1 MTGER
6 RTAALTLLLGAA
18 VFAVVAAVAVPWHP
32 VPGGAPPPAQ
42 ASSAFGSAYLAR
54 AHEYATPVR
63 WWAWSSL
70 AVQLVVAVGLGLSGR
85 VRRVVR
91 RLPGRWW
98 LQVVGAVAL
107 LLLVARL
114 VTLPFSVLIHRRA
127 MAYGLTHQAWG
138 AYALDLVKGELVSI
152 VTTAIGALVLVGCA
166 RRWTRRWPLVAG
178 SLAAG
183 LVLLGSFA
191 YPLLVEP
198 LFNRFTPLPDGPLR
212 AGILRLAD
220 REHVQVSDVLVADAS
235 RRTTTLNA
243 YVSGFGGT
251 RRVVLYD
258 TVVDDLPRRQVL
270 SIVAHELAHARHDD
284 VLLGSVLGA
293 AGAFAGVG
301 LLGLA
306 VSVVRRREGEVSDP
320 GTLPL
325 VLALTAVGTVLS
337 SPLTNGISRQ
347 IETRADVDGLLA
359 TRDTRAMVVTQERLA
374 TRALSDPSSPA
385 WAQWWWGSHPTALER
400 VAIARQLGE
409 RLGQEPARK

>member
-6 RTAALTLLLGAA
+6 RTAALTLLLGTA
-18 VFAVVAAVAVPWHP
+18 VFAVVAVAAVPWHP
-32 VPGGAPPPAQ
+32 VPGGTPAPAPA
-42 ASSAFGSAYLAR
+42 ASAFGSAYLAR

-70 AVQLVVAVGLGLSGR
+70 AVQVGVAVVLGLSAR
-85 VRRVVR
+85 VRGAAR
-91 RLPGRWW
+91 RLPGPWW
-98 LQVVGAVAL
+98 LQVVEAVAVL
-107 LLLVARL
+107 SLVGRA

-127 MAYGLTHQAWG
+127 TAYGLTHQAWG
-138 AYALDLVKGELVSI
+138 SWAVDVVKGELVSI
-152 VTTAIGALVLVGCA
+152 VTTAIGALVLVACA
-166 RRWTRRWPLVAG
+166 RRWRRAWPLVAG

-191 YPLLVEP
+191 YPLVVEP

-212 AGILRLAD
+212 AGVLRLAD
-220 REHVQVSDVLVADAS
+220 REHVHVSDVLVADAS

-243 YVSGFGGT
+243 YVSGFGDT

-270 SIVAHELAHARHDD
+270 SIVAHELAHAHHDD

-306 VSVVRRREGEVSDP
+306 VAVVRRREGEVGRP
-320 GTLPL
+320 ATLPL
-325 VLALTAVGTVLS
+325 LLALMAVGTVLS
-337 SPLTNGISRQ
+337 SPLTNGISRE

-359 TRDTRAMVVTQERLA
+359 TRDPHAMVVTQEKLA

-385 WAQWWWGSHPTALER
+385 WAQWWWGSHPTALQR
-400 VAIARQLGE
+400 IAIARQLGRE
-409 RLGQEPARK
+409 LTGK